1 MAIRIAFTMR
11 NKHAIYT
18 TPLKALSN
26 QKYADLCPMFGKEN
40 VGLSTGDIA
49 INRGAPVTVMTTE
62 VYRNIAWRASSGR
75 NQEGIVRMGLEESDL
90 EKNAVVV
97 LDEVSVYGIV
107 SKRVERHI
115 SLNQVSFPSSTTWA
129 TKAGVVFGKNPS
141 LHRRPIHKLWAFPRH
156 FRTHLN

>member
-1 MAIRIAFTMR
+1 MAIRVAFTMR

-75 NQEGIVRMGLEESDL
+75 NQKDGVVRMGIEEQEL
-90 EKNAVVV
+90 EKNAVCV
-97 LDEVSVYGIV
+97 LDEVRW
-107 SKRVERHI
+107 K
-115 SLNQVSFPSSTTWA
+115 
-129 TKAGVVFGKNPS
+129 K
-141 LHRRPIHKLWAFPRH
+141 
-156 FRTHLN
+156 

>member
-1 MAIRIAFTMR
+1 MALRVAFTMK

-26 QKYADLCPMFGKEN
+26 QKYADLCPIFGKDN

-75 NQEGIVRMGLEESDL
+75 DQDGVLRRGLEENNL
-90 EKNAVVV
+90 EKNAVCV
-97 LDEVSVYGIV
+97 LDEV
-107 SKRVERHI
+107 R
-115 SLNQVSFPSSTTWA
+115 
-129 TKAGVVFGKNPS
+129 
-141 LHRRPIHKLWAFPRH
+141 
-156 FRTHLN
+156 

>member
-1 MAIRIAFTMR
+1 MALRVAFTMK

-75 NQEGIVRMGLEESDL
+75 NQGGVVRRSQDDNDL
-90 EKNAVVV
+90 EKNVVCV
-97 LDEVSVYGIV
+97 LDEVGLRVLLKCIARFLDIV
-107 SKRVERHI
+107 H
-115 SLNQVSFPSSTTWA
+115 
-129 TKAGVVFGKNPS
+129 
-141 LHRRPIHKLWAFPRH
+141 
-156 FRTHLN
+156 